1 MLTQSPTSL
10 HRAAQTISPDDIR
23 RRINIIADDSM
34 KGRDTPSPEL
44 DKTAAYIAGEY
55 RRVSPKPAGGGG
67 TVILRDSTD
76 PGQGFAQSS
85 VAFGH
90 GTGGGGVLARGVAV
104 PFSRITFPR
113 GEFSRPPG

>member
-10 HRAAQTISPDDIR
+10 QRAAQTISPDDIR

-55 RRVSPKPAGGGG
+55 RRVKLNTAPVRG
-67 TVILRDSTD
+67 TFISRDSLRSVPVLAD
-76 PGQGFAQSS
+76 HS
-85 VAFGH
+85 VAFLG
-90 GTGGGGVLARGVAV
+90 
-104 PFSRITFPR
+104 
-113 GEFSRPPG
+113 RPGREGNLR

>member
-10 HRAAQTISPDDIR
+10 QRAAQTISPDDIR

-55 RRVSPKPAGGGG
+55 RRFSRKPAGGGG
-67 TVILRDSTD
+67 RLIHRDSLVSLSGLPERSAAFVAG
-76 PGQGFAQSS
+76 PG
-85 VAFGH
+85 
-90 GTGGGGVLARGVAV
+90 
-104 PFSRITFPR
+104 
-113 GEFSRPPG
+113 GEWKPPP